1 MNKVYKVGRRERKAV
16 WIRLV
21 AGWRASGLTR
31 EAYCEQE
38 GLKLGD
44 LKRWCYRV
52 KQEQRIEQEQQAS
65 GISEAVFLPVEI
77 EETQKAV
84 GQIKLEHRDGFSMEV
99 GADTDKGLL
108 QEVVKIL
115 AGVVC

>member
-1 MNKVYKVGRRERKAV
+1 MNKVYKVGRKERKAV
-16 WIRLV
+16 WIRLA
-21 AGWRASGLTR
+21 AGWRASGLTQG
-31 EAYCEQE
+31 AYCEQE
-38 GLKLGD
+38 GLKFED
-44 LKRWCYRV
+44 LKRWSYRV
-52 KQEQRIEQEQQAS
+52 KQEQRIEQGKQALF
-65 GISEAVFLPVEI
+65 VPVEI

-84 GQIKLEHRDGFSMEV
+84 GEIKLEHRAGFSMEV